1 MSAFESSLPPA
12 RRPQSVSDPAAPE
25 KAVEKHYS
33 LEQIGQLWGLSVR
46 TLRRM
51 FENEPG
57 IIVFGNMGSLR
68 KRRYLTLRIPE
79 SVLLCVHRR
88 LRKAS

>member
-1 MSAFESSLPPA
+1 
-12 RRPQSVSDPAAPE
+12 
-25 KAVEKHYS
+25 
-33 LEQIGQLWGLSVR
+33 
-46 TLRRM
+46 M

-57 IIVFGNMGSLR
+57 IIIFGNTGNLR

-79 SVLLCVHRR
+79 SVMLRVHRR